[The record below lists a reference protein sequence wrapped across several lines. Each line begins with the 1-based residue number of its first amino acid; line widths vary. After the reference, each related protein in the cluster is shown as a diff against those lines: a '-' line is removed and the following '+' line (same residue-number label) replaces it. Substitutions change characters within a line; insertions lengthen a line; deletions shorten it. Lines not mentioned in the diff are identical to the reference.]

1 MLGIPHSSS
10 NFNRRLKTCPEN
22 EHFTIQTLHMTN
34 KINELS
40 LETNLK
46 LFFVSKIKNQNFIH
60 LTSILENATNL
71 VS

>member
-1 MLGIPHSSS
+1 
-10 NFNRRLKTCPEN
+10 
-22 EHFTIQTLHMTN
+22 MTN